1 MWHLEIEKKWGN
13 YSFATTDRQ
22 RVIQIQVQRWPA
34 HHVTLAS
41 TAPPGAW
48 RLSRLGLHRRCG
60 RNKANAC
67 CINLRGSRRSGSL
80 LLAPF
85 ILNSAALYRLIF
97 TFLIIYMC
105 VCVCVFICTYAHAWS
120 RIIMHTESI
129 WLHPLTFFVVAGA
142 GSSSWCGLGGSRCH
156 GLKLP

>member
-1 MWHLEIEKKWGN
+1 M
-13 YSFATTDRQ
+13 
-22 RVIQIQVQRWPA
+22 IQIQVQRWPA

-48 RLSRLGLHRRCG
+48 KLSRLGLHRRCG

-85 ILNSAALYRLIF
+85 ILNSATLYRLIF

-105 VCVCVFICTYAHAWS
+105 VCLFVHMRMHDHAS
-120 RIIMHTESI
+120 SCILSQSGCIHS
-129 WLHPLTFFVVAGA
+129 H
-142 GSSSWCGLGGSRCH
+142 SSSWPVQEAARDVDLEAADVMDLNYHSDGKWSVCRWFTY
-156 GLKLP
+156 